1 MQIVIVGAGKVGF
14 SLAAQLT
21 REGHDIVLIER
32 SREKVERLSGILDIK
47 ILYGN
52 GASLDILREAGA
64 PESDLL
70 IAVTAEDELNM
81 MCCIVARK
89 LGCKNT
95 IARIREVEYMA
106 QMFLLKDELGLS
118 MTINPELAAAREA
131 FRLMQLPGFLKRD
144 CFTKG
149 RVEIVELVVKSGG
162 PLENLELMEL
172 PRRMKAKIL
181 ICAIQ
186 RDDKAYIPDGKF
198 VLQAG
203 DKIYV
208 IASSTELP
216 LLMEELCIKHHRIRD
231 VMIIGGSR
239 MAVHLAK
246 MLCKTGVRV
255 RILEVDGKKADS
267 LAEMLPGAVII
278 HADGTDQR
286 VLQMENIEAMDSVV
300 SLTNVDEE
308 NLVVSLFA
316 GRKGVPQVITKLNRV
331 EYTELFQ
338 GQGLDCI
345 ISPKQLC
352 SQAIVRYVRAM
363 QNLDGSSILTVHHLV
378 NGQVEALEFD
388 VTEKARYLGVPL
400 RDIRFKPNV
409 LLACINRLESSI
421 IPGGNDT
428 LEKGDSVIIVTT
440 ADRVILD
447 LNDVFAAEEQ

>member
-32 SREKVERLSGILDIK
+32 SRAKVERLSGILDIK

-70 IAVTAEDELNM
+70 IAATAEDELNM

-95 IARIREVEYMA
+95 IARIREMEYMA

-118 MTINPELAAAREA
+118 MTINPELAASREA
-131 FRLMQLPGFLKRD
+131 FRLMQIPGFLKRD
-144 CFTKG
+144 CFAKG
-149 RVEIVELVVKSGG
+149 RVEIVELVVKPGG
-162 PLENLELMEL
+162 PLEGLELAEL
-172 PRRMKAKIL
+172 PRRLRAKIL

-186 RDDKAYIPDGKF
+186 REDKAYIPDGKF
-198 VLQAG
+198 MLQAG

-208 IASSTELP
+208 VASSTELV
-216 LLMEELCIKHHRIRD
+216 LLMEDLCIKRHRVRD
-231 VMIIGGSR
+231 VMLIGGSR

-255 RILEVDGKKADS
+255 RILEVDEKKANF
-267 LAEMLPGAVII
+267 LAEILPGVVVV

-286 VLQMENIEAMDSVV
+286 VLQAENIEAMDSVV
-300 SLTNVDEE
+300 TLTNVDEE

-316 GRKGVPQVITKLNRV
+316 GQRGVPQVITKLSRV
-331 EYTELFQ
+331 EYTDLFR

-352 SQAIVRYVRAM
+352 TQAIVRYVRAM

-400 RDIRFKPNV
+400 RDIQFKPNV
-409 LLACINRLESSI
+409 LLACINRMERSI

-428 LEKGDSVIIVTT
+428 MEKGDSVIIVTT